1 MRGIALAEL
10 FDQEVVVVVVRE
22 QASCTQQE
30 ITRWGHVLVILKEPR
45 AVIDILS
52 PMPCDCI
59 CITLP

>member
-30 ITRWGHVLVILKEPR
+30 ITR
-45 AVIDILS
+45 
-52 PMPCDCI
+52 
-59 CITLP
+59 